1 MLQRVIFTNKGSSY
15 FTFIKLPLTIQ
26 AEILPLNSDRK
37 INKRAMAFGHWKLR
51 DLNKPISTNVELFVF
66 PEHEPPAGD
75 QMLDGCTLPAPS
87 PLDRSDTH
95 ATLVWRS
102 FSSHFCSLKSLYPSY
117 SPKSLEKKK
126 KHKQK
131 KQCNISVLL
140 YPELTRSFSQVS

>member
-26 AEILPLNSDRK
+26 AVILPLNSDRK

-75 QMLDGCTLPAPS
+75 
-87 PLDRSDTH
+87 
-95 ATLVWRS
+95 
-102 FSSHFCSLKSLYPSY
+102 
-117 SPKSLEKKK
+117 
-126 KHKQK
+126 
-131 KQCNISVLL
+131 
-140 YPELTRSFSQVS
+140 